1 MSHFTLDNEEAGRLI
16 NYRYGFTFP
25 TVEYT
30 FKPAGAVAPA
40 TKPAEQKKPA
50 EKKADDDFDLFGDDD
65 AAPKKETVKPAAAA
79 KGKKAVIAK
88 SIVVF
93 DVKVFEQEQDLD
105 ALANKIFEL
114 NLDGLVWNKDYK
126 KVPVAFGMN
135 KLQIGCVIEDDK
147 VATDDIFDKILAWED
162 EVQSCDIETFQKL

>member
-1 MSHFTLDNEEAGRLI
+1 VPA
-16 NYRYGFTFP
+16 P
-25 TVEYT
+25 EYT
-30 FKPAGAVAPA
+30 LKPAGAAAPSG
-40 TKPAEQKKPA
+40 KPAGKKAAEQKKPA
-50 EKKADDDFDLFGDDD
+50 EKKGGADDDFDLFGDSD
-65 AAPKKETVKPAAAA
+65 AAPKKETTKPAAPAA

-105 ALANKIFEL
+105 ALANKIFEM
-114 NLDGLVWNKDYK
+114 NIDGLVWNKDYK

-162 EVQSCDIETFQKL
+162 EIQSCDIETFQKL